1 MGPSSSWLLSSLHF
15 TKVALIIVVLL
26 LNFMQF
32 LSPPH
37 TIHPCLPFSFTSLS
51 PSSSLRLFRLLPS
64 SPPSPPR
71 PLLSSLQLSLPSSS
85 PTSPAPEKKT
95 DQHTG
100 IKFLQVNFPNKVRGR
115 PTFYCN
121 PSTPHWATSS
131 FPQPCWQNTS
141 CLIGMILETCYSKQ
155 IIGNKSLGRNVV
167 KVLYALQ
174 GE

>member
-1 MGPSSSWLLSSLHF
+1 MQLHHCSSITMGPSSSWLLSSLHF

-32 LSPPH
+32 LSPAH
-37 TIHPCLPFSFTSLS
+37 TNHPCLPLSFTFFLS

-64 SPPSPPR
+64 SPPLPHHHDPSHPLFSSPPL
-71 PLLSSLQLSLPSSS
+71 PLPSSS

-121 PSTPHWATSS
+121 PSTLH
-131 FPQPCWQNTS
+131 
-141 CLIGMILETCYSKQ
+141 
-155 IIGNKSLGRNVV
+155 
-167 KVLYALQ
+167 
-174 GE
+174 